1 MRKVFEQLAHA
12 PAVVFDEVRGH
23 DFSRLLEPPQAYHG
37 EQDALAGH
45 AVGHYYVERGYA
57 VGRDYKELVAQ
68 VEVFAHFS
76 LGDSFEGKPFDG
88 H

>member
-1 MRKVFEQLAHA
+1 MDKNFYLTTAIDYANGSPH
-12 PAVVFDEVRGH
+12 
-23 DFSRLLEPPQAYHG
+23 L
-37 EQDALAGH
+37 GH